1 MELVRARPSAT
12 MLVGRDRVFYSG
24 RLRRSL
30 EPRLLGAHAIYAVPE
45 GDFEIAI
52 GNAPYRRC
60 RMATVPACTPH
71 QFRPPQG
78 RVFNILVEPESIDA
92 ATTSALTGTA
102 SAEIDPASAIARLSA
117 ADRMIGMRPE
127 TSALDTPDFDWLCFG
142 AEFGRRPLDP
152 RIREVLR
159 LIVDEPNEQWLTA
172 DDYAD
177 HVSLSVSRMLRL
189 FGDETG
195 VPFRKLRMWKRA
207 RRFLDQANGTARL
220 TDVALDLGYPD
231 SSHFSNSIR
240 RIFGMR
246 PVHMR
251 TGAENL
257 QIRPCAG
264 YMLHGS

>member
-1 MELVRARPSAT
+1 MELVGSRPSAT

-52 GNAPYRRC
+52 GGAAYRRC
-60 RMATVPACTPH
+60 RVATVPAYTPH
-71 QFRPPQG
+71 QFRPPPG
-78 RVFNILVEPESIDA
+78 RVFNILIEPESIGVA
-92 ATTSALTGTA
+92 AMPALVGTA
-102 SAEIDPASAIARLSA
+102 SGDIDPSFAIARFSA
-117 ADRMIGMRPE
+117 ADRLIGMRPE
-127 TSALDTPDFDWLCFG
+127 TAAPATADFDRLCFG
-142 AEFGRRPLDP
+142 VEFGGRPLDP
-152 RIREVLR
+152 RIAEVLR
-159 LIVDEPNEQWLTA
+159 LIVDEPNEQWFTA
-172 DDYAD
+172 EDYSV
-177 HVSLSVSRMLRL
+177 HVGLSVSRMLRL

-246 PVHMR
+246 PAHMR
-251 TGAENL
+251 AGAKDL